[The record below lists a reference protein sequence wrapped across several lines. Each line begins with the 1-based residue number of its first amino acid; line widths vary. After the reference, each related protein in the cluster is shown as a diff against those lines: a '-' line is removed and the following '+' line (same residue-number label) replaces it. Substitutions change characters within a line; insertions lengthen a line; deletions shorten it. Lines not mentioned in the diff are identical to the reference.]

1 MSLKNLEM
9 RDRVIE
15 EMRGALRSELGAK
28 TAYSSLAWR
37 LSGTELEPVL
47 ERMHTEELE
56 LIEALRG
63 ILIELSGSALRRSLR
78 RWLAAWALTIT
89 TYLTGARFALRTCS
103 EAEES
108 ITRWYMEFE
117 RFFAESGQAEISAQ
131 FGMMARVKQLHHQ
144 TLMAWVEN
152 MPRAR

>member
-9 RDRVIE
+9 KDRVVE
-15 EMRGALRSELGAK
+15 EMRSALRSELGAK

-56 LIEALRG
+56 VIEALRG
-63 ILIELSGSALRRSLR
+63 LLLELSGRALRRSLR
-78 RWLAAWALTIT
+78 RWLAAWALTMI
-89 TYLTGARFALRTCS
+89 TYLTGTRFALRTCS

-108 ITRWYMEFE
+108 ITRWYLEFE
-117 RFFAESGQAEISAQ
+117 RFFAESGEDEISKQ

-144 TLMAWVEN
+144 TLLAWVEN

>member
-1 MSLKNLEM
+1 MK
-9 RDRVIE
+9 DRVLE

-37 LSGTELEPVL
+37 LSGTELEQVL
-47 ERMHTEELE
+47 KRMHSEEVE
-56 LIEALRG
+56 LIESLRG
-63 ILIELSGSALRRSLR
+63 ILLELSGRALRRSLR
-78 RWLAAWALTIT
+78 RWLAAWLLTIT

-108 ITRWYMEFE
+108 ITRWYLEFE
-117 RFFAESGQAEISAQ
+117 RYFAESGQAEISKQ
-131 FGMMARVKQLHHQ
+131 FGMMARIKQVHHQ
-144 TLMAWVEN
+144 TLLAWVEN

>member
-1 MSLKNLEM
+1 MTMKDVAM
-9 RDRVIE
+9 KDRVIE
-15 EMRGALRSELGAK
+15 EMRGALRSEFGAK

-37 LSGTELEPVL
+37 LSGTDLEPVL
-47 ERMHTEELE
+47 KHMHTEELA

-63 ILIELSGSALRRSLR
+63 ILIELSGRALRRSLR
-78 RWLAAWALTIT
+78 RWLAAWALTMI
-89 TYLTGARFALRTCS
+89 TYLTGTRFALRTCS

-108 ITRWYMEFE
+108 ITRWYLEFE
-117 RFFAESGQAEISAQ
+117 RYFAESGQIEISEQ
-131 FGMMARVKQLHHQ
+131 FGMMARIKQLHHQ